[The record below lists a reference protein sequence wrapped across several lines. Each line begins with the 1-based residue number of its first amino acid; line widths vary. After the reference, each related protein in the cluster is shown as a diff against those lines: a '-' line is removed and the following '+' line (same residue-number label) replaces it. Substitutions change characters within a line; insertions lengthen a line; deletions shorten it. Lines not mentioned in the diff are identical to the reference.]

1 MEDNCPKC
9 GSKIRL
15 KNHDTGVNRWYCGTI
30 GPDSKGEYHTSLLC
44 DHTMTIA
51 VSCLLETYLE
61 FKMATEA
68 GLEQRYVEGKQY
80 PIWVSKEGKQ

>member
-1 MEDNCPKC
+1 MGFNEE
-9 GSKIRL
+9 SK
-15 KNHDTGVNRWYCGTI
+15 TMFNRNDMPLIWVSSLTLLTI
-30 GPDSKGEYHTSLLC
+30 TII
-44 DHTMTIA
+44 TMTIA

-61 FKMATEA
+61 FKMAAEA